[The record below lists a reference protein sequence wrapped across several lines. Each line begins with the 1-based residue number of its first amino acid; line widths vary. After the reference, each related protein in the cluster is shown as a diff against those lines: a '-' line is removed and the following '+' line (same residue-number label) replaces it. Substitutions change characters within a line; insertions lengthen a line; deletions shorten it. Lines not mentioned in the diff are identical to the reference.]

1 MHAGY
6 FLYCIVF
13 KKGHDGK
20 GSCSIEY
27 GFEAHL
33 HRPGLLNFD
42 VKDNARLKVLG
53 TPQQAGAALPVMA
66 GPATQPVKYCC
77 CFNRG
82 RSVWLNDVVG
92 FIELCARSCLW
103 VKGAYELRMA
113 LKTICEV
120 GPVGHI
126 PIDGY

>member
-1 MHAGY
+1 MRN
-6 FLYCIVF
+6 VF
-13 KKGHDGK
+13 FIASLLKEHDGR

-42 VKDNARLKVLG
+42 VKDTSRLKVLG

-66 GPATQPVKYCC
+66 GPATQPVKFCC

-82 RSVWLNDVVG
+82 RLVWLNGVMGV
-92 FIELCARSCLW
+92 IVTSRSCFW
-103 VKGAYELRMA
+103 VQEANEFRMA
-113 LKTICEV
+113 
-120 GPVGHI
+120 
-126 PIDGY
+126 